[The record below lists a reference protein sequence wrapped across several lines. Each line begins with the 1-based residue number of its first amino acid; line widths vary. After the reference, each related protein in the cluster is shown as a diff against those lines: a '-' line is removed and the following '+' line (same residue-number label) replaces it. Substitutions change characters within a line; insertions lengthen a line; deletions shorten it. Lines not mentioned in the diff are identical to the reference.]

1 MTLFTGYGRGWA
13 EERAKTRL
21 GRLLQRLREPATTST
36 YLACFALV
44 VFVAVASAAF
54 SAPNPEIET
63 PPLTLSKP
71 KDAKVRCILKM
82 TTQRFFIRSDGR
94 MEYAGGFTMWTA
106 CDR

>member
-1 MTLFTGYGRGWA
+1 MKEWWNSPPNTITWIVL
-13 EERAKTRL
+13 
-21 GRLLQRLREPATTST
+21 ST
-36 YLACFALV
+36 IFVLAISALIV
-44 VFVAVASAAF
+44 SA
-54 SAPNPEIET
+54 APNPTIET

-82 TTQRFFIRSDGR
+82 TTQRFLIRSDGR